1 MKSELVRREDE
12 LNELKQYKQF
22 LDQITPT
29 VCFLSSSFI
38 HNSLVC
44 DQEWKEE
51 RRKKLESERLS
62 RQKLDHHSSLSDE
75 QLGKTN
81 SRPVSR
87 VIDQKGSKRAG
98 APTQK
103 GALSTTPGH
112 RRQSSGSSHDID
124 LSVKHG
130 SESDLHKSP
139 SEMNLNDLEN
149 DFELYFTDPQ
159 QLLAIFTELEEQN
172 LSLIQNSQDHEE
184 QLEEIQRE
192 IQVTMAKKNIE
203 TESLQRQVNHLEQAI
218 ALEEQKEKE
227 LMAKVG

>member
-1 MKSELVRREDE
+1 M
-12 LNELKQYKQF
+12 
-22 LDQITPT
+22 
-29 VCFLSSSFI
+29 
-38 HNSLVC
+38 
-44 DQEWKEE
+44 
-51 RRKKLESERLS
+51 ERLS
-62 RQKLDHHSSLSDE
+62 RQKLDNHSSMSDE
-75 QLGKTN
+75 QTGKTN

-87 VIDQKGSKRAG
+87 VVDQKGSKRA
-98 APTQK
+98 PQK
-103 GALSTTPGH
+103 GAATPGH
-112 RRQSSGSSHDID
+112 RRQSSSSSHDID

-130 SESDLHKSP
+130 SESDMHKSS

-192 IQVTMAKKNIE
+192 IQVTMAKKNSE